1 MLDYYLNNGQKYIQ
15 HTCMQTVI
23 FHIILNQVTK
33 VIYIQQIV

>member
-15 HTCMQTVI
+15 HMQTVI